1 MCCARAVKRPV
12 AALHCAAPSR
22 SNRAV
27 RLQRGA
33 CWPRRPLNSRA
44 RHHVARLPPA
54 NPPPSCTT
62 HPAGALNPD
71 DSCAGLCSAVP
82 LPPNPVEHVS
92 SLRHSRR
99 GLRHAAAAG
108 WLTPRQ
114 RTPAT
119 GATSRAATVS
129 RSDHH
134 GRAAVLCRRQ
144 PGSPPS
150 PSRPCCG
157 RRAGSR
163 NRRRSANH
171 GLVVLGVQEA
181 VLRHLQVVGG
191 GPLADAAADVVVAAV
206 AGAEPA
212 VVVASA
218 CGEGG
223 GCSPSSAVLAAAP
236 AARCIWPATQPR
248 LPSANTTALRWAIR
262 VQQRLGPPPPPHIH
276 KQRWPCRPPAMGTQP
291 R

>member
-157 RRAGSR
+157 RRAGGSR
-163 NRRRSANH
+163 DRRPAHHVRA
-171 GLVVLGVQEA
+171 VVGVQEA
-181 VLRHLQVVGG
+181 AGIATAQRT
-191 GPLADAAADVVVAAV
+191 AAAQPITSVLW
-206 AGAEPA
+206 
-212 VVVASA
+212 SA
-218 CGEGG
+218 CRQPESPPLSQSRPCCARRPGSGTPAPP
-223 GCSPSSAVLAAAP
+223 GCRGRAP
-236 AARCIWPATQPR
+236 CGCGR
-248 LPSANTTALRWAIR
+248 
-262 VQQRLGPPPPPHIH
+262 
-276 KQRWPCRPPAMGTQP
+276 
-291 R
+291 